1 MAEGTD
7 GRTARVPLVPRDEV
21 PAEHRDRY
29 DHVGEVRGGH
39 MPDAFRAMAHSPHAM
54 ERIAGVGEYLRF
66 DSGFDAKLRELVTL
80 VVTQKTGCTLEWTA
94 HWGLAVKEG
103 VAEDLL
109 GRLGSPEAEKEPE
122 PVGSAL
128 RFARQVTDG
137 EEVDDET
144 IAVLRAELGD
154 KGLIDLITLVGYY
167 LALSRIIETLHIPL
181 PSGMVPQPY
190 NQT

>member
-1 MAEGTD
+1 
-7 GRTARVPLVPRDEV
+7 
-21 PAEHRDRY
+21 
-29 DHVGEVRGGH
+29 
-39 MPDAFRAMAHSPHAM
+39 
-54 ERIAGVGEYLRF
+54 
-66 DSGFDAKLRELVTL
+66 
-80 VVTQKTGCTLEWTA
+80 
-94 HWGLAVKEG
+94 
-103 VAEDLL
+103 
-109 GRLGSPEAEKEPE
+109 
-122 PVGSAL
+122 VGSAL

-144 IAVLRAELGD
+144 IAVLRTELGD